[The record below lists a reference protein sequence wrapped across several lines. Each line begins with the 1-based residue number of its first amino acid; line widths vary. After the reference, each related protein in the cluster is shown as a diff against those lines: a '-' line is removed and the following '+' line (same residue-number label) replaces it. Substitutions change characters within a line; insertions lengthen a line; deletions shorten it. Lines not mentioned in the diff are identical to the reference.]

1 MKGKHLSDIERLE
14 IASKAMEMRRDGIT
28 IKDIAHKLGVGTTT
42 IARILYEF
50 NPKPE
55 PKPEPIVEALHKY
68 RGGRLHMSGMEY
80 TAEEEEDYQRWAE
93 DSRDWF
99 YNVGQYEKD
108 NGNGYNN

>member
-28 IKDIAHKLGVGTTT
+28 IKDIAHNLCVSTTT
-42 IARILYEF
+42 IARILNEF

-55 PKPEPIVEALHKY
+55 PEPEPIVEALHKY

-80 TAEEEEDYQRWAE
+80 TAEEEEEYQRWAE

-99 YNVGQYEKD
+99 YNVGQYVQSL
-108 NGNGYNN
+108 